1 LFIQLL
7 VLFFEEV
14 IKVKVIV
21 LEVSDKKLALRQ
33 DVKESEENSKELDL
47 MLAFSDEDAS
57 RLALKLPE

>member
-1 LFIQLL
+1 MFIQLL

>member
-1 LFIQLL
+1 MFIQLL

-33 DVKESEENSKELDL
+33 DVKESEENSKEFDL

>member
-1 LFIQLL
+1 MFIQLL

-47 MLAFSDEDAS
+47 MLAFSDEDPS